1 MTLDALTS
9 VLDGVQNMDS
19 VGMWLQIPYAKQDEL
34 EQQYDR
40 RQLPRAYS
48 TYFLTQHPCPSWSIV
63 ALALWQRGELG
74 ALEMVQKLYLK
85 GEPCVHIYSCRENGS
100 LLDTLFH
107 HFDTSV
113 IAV

>member
-1 MTLDALTS
+1 
-9 VLDGVQNMDS
+9 MDS
-19 VGMWLQIPYAKQDEL
+19 VNRWLQIPVFKRIEL

-48 TYFLTQHPCPSWSIV
+48 KCFLTQHPCPSWSIV
-63 ALALWQRGELG
+63 AFALWKREELG